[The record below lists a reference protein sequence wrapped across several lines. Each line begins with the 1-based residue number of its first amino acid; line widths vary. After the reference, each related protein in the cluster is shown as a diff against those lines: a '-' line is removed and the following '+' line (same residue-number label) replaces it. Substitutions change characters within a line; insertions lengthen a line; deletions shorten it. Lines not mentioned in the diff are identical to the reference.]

1 MLKILVTDGMDK
13 ESVQTLK
20 DLGHEVIVQF
30 FAPKELK
37 EQIKKF
43 NVLIVRS
50 ATKVKKEIID
60 SALETENLKMIIR
73 GGVGV
78 DNIDVSYAESKG
90 IKVRN
95 TPKASSQAVAE
106 LALGHI
112 FALVRFIGIA
122 NVTMREG
129 KWNKKHYEGIELF
142 GKTLGIIGFGRIG
155 QELAKKAYALG
166 MKIIYTDV
174 LGPTK
179 EYSNYTFVS
188 LDQLLADSD
197 FISLHIAGNENESP
211 LIGETEFAKMK
222 DGVYI
227 INCARGNVI
236 DEDALL
242 NALNSGKLSGAGL
255 DVFSEE
261 PSKNLKL
268 INHEKV
274 SVTPHIGAS
283 TKEAQKRIGQ
293 EIISIIKE
301 NFQGRG

>member
-30 FAPKELK
+30 FAPTELK

-60 SALETENLKMIIR
+60 SALETKNLKIIIR

-112 FALVRFIGIA
+112 FALVRFFGIA

-129 KWNKKHYEGIELF
+129 KWNKKYYEGIELF
-142 GKTLGIIGFGRIG
+142 GKTLGIIGLGRIG

-174 LGPTK
+174 LGPNK
-179 EYSNYTFVS
+179 VCSNYTFVS
-188 LDQLLADSD
+188 LDRLLADSD
-197 FISLHIAGNENESP
+197 FISLHIPGNENKSP

-301 NFQGRG
+301 NLQGRE